1 MRKSYLEYSL
11 SVIIG
16 RAIPDVRDG
25 LKPVHRRILFA
36 QQELANSYN
45 RPPKKC
51 ARIVGDVIGKYHPHG
66 DSAVYDALVRL
77 AQDFSMRDPLEDGQG
92 NFGSIDGDAAAAMR
106 YTEVRMSR
114 LASEFLNDID
124 KETVDFR
131 PNYDNTLAEPVVLP
145 TKVPNLLLNGSSGI
159 AVGMATNIPPHN
171 LSELSDALLM
181 LIDDPESSVEDLM
194 DAVQGPDFPTGGYVY
209 AGQGLYDAYTTGRG
223 TVKVRGKVEIEERK
237 KGFQSLIIREI
248 PFGLNKSS
256 LVEKIA
262 ALINDRKIDGVSDL
276 RDESDRRGIRVVIEL
291 KRGTMPEIVINSLY
305 KYTPLE
311 TSFGINMLAVVEIE
325 ERKKGFQSLIIREI
339 PFGLNKS
346 SLVEKIAALIND
358 RKIDGVSDLR
368 DESDRRGIRVVIE
381 LKRGTMPEIVI
392 NSLYKYTPL
401 ETSFGINMLAVVDN
415 RPVLLNLKTALAY
428 FLDHRREVVVRRTKF
443 ELRKAEARAHI
454 LEGLLKALD
463 HIDEVV
469 SLIRSSAT
477 PPEAKERLMQRF
489 GLSEVQAQAILDMRL
504 QRLTGLE
511 RGKIE
516 EEQRE
521 LLSKIAWYQSILGD
535 ASVLWGVIRD
545 EVEYIK
551 QTYSTP
557 RRTEVIREALS
568 NIDIED
574 LLPDDDV
581 VITLSRRGYIK
592 RTSLGIYQ
600 QQRRGGKGVAGVHTG
615 EDDFVQ
621 EFITTTNHQ
630 FLLMFT
636 NKGRMHQLKV
646 HQVPEG
652 SRTAKGVHIAN
663 LVPMEKDEWVNT
675 ILTVREFAE
684 DKSFLFATR
693 RGMVKRSSAALY
705 ARSRKGGLIA
715 VGLRE
720 DDELIMVREITD
732 DDFVVLATADGIAIR
747 FSCRDV
753 RNMGRGAS
761 GVKGIALRHGDTV
774 VACLVLKE
782 DSPAIMTISA
792 LGFGK
797 RTNVDL
803 YRVQSRGGK
812 GIINFKVTPKTGPVI
827 GAKSVLD
834 DEALVLLTSTN
845 KIIRMGVDEIRSV
858 GRATIGVRLVKLDDG
873 ARVVGFDT
881 VNSDAD
887 AGSEEAL

>member
-1 MRKSYLEYSL
+1 MSQNVNIEHEMRKSYLEYSL

-16 RAIPDVRDG
+16 RAIPDARDG

-36 QQELANSYN
+36 QQELANGYN

-66 DSAVYDALVRL
+66 DSAVYDALVRM

-171 LSELSDALLM
+171 LSELCDALLL
-181 LIDDPESSVEDLM
+181 LIEDPDSSVEDLM
-194 DAVQGPDFPTGGYVY
+194 DCVQGPDFPTGGYVY

-262 ALINDRKIDGVSDL
+262 SLINDRKIDGVSDL
-276 RDESDRRGIRVVIEL
+276 RDESDRKGIRVVIEL
-291 KRGTMPEIVINSLY
+291 KRGIIPEIVINSLY
-305 KYTPLE
+305 K
-311 TSFGINMLAVVEIE
+311 F
-325 ERKKGFQSLIIREI
+325 
-339 PFGLNKS
+339 
-346 SLVEKIAALIND
+346 
-358 RKIDGVSDLR
+358 
-368 DESDRRGIRVVIE
+368 
-381 LKRGTMPEIVI
+381 
-392 NSLYKYTPL
+392 TPL

-415 RPVLLNLKTALAY
+415 RPVLLNLKTALTY

-469 SLIRSSAT
+469 ALIRASDT
-477 PPEAKERLMQRF
+477 PQEAKDRLMARF
-489 GLSEVQAQAILDMRL
+489 ELSDVQAQAILDMRL

-511 RGKIE
+511 RGKLE
-516 EEQRE
+516 EELRE
-521 LLSKIAWYQSILGD
+521 LLEKIAWYQSILAD
-535 ASVLWGVIRD
+535 PKVLWGVIRD
-545 EVEYIK
+545 EVAYIK

-557 RRTEVIREALS
+557 RRTEVIREALT

-592 RTSLGIYQ
+592 RTSLATYQ

-621 EFITTTNHQ
+621 EFIATTNHQ
-630 FLLMFT
+630 FLLLFT

-663 LVPMEKDEWVNT
+663 LLPMEKDEWINT

-684 DKSFLFATR
+684 DKYFLFATR
-693 RGMVKRSSAALY
+693 KGMVKRSSAALY
-705 ARSRKGGLIA
+705 ARGRKGGLIA

-747 FSCRDV
+747 FSCLDV

-761 GVKGIALRHGDTV
+761 GVKGIALRNGDTV

-782 DSPAIMTISA
+782 DSPAIMSVSA

-797 RTNVDL
+797 RTNVEL

-827 GAKSVLD
+827 GAMSVSD
-834 DEALVLLTSTN
+834 EEALVLLTSTN
-845 KIIRMGVDEIRSV
+845 KIIRMSVDEIRSV

-881 VNSDAD
+881 VNVEAEAD
-887 AGSEEAL
+887 EEESL

>member
-1 MRKSYLEYSL
+1 MSQNVNIEHEMRKSYLEYSL

-36 QQELANSYN
+36 QQELANSYT

-181 LIDDPESSVEDLM
+181 LIDAPESSVEDLM
-194 DAVQGPDFPTGGYVY
+194 DVVQGPDFPTGGYVY

-223 TVKVRGKVEIEERK
+223 TVKVRGKVEIEDRK

-276 RDESDRRGIRVVIEL
+276 RDESDRRGL
-291 KRGTMPEIVINSLY
+291 
-305 KYTPLE
+305 
-311 TSFGINMLAVVEIE
+311 
-325 ERKKGFQSLIIREI
+325 
-339 PFGLNKS
+339 
-346 SLVEKIAALIND
+346 
-358 RKIDGVSDLR
+358 
-368 DESDRRGIRVVIE
+368 RVVIE

-489 GLSEVQAQAILDMRL
+489 ELSEVQAQAILDMRL

-516 EEQRE
+516 EELRD

-545 EVEYIK
+545 AVEYIK
-551 QTYSTP
+551 QTY
-557 RRTEVIREALS
+557 
-568 NIDIED
+568 
-574 LLPDDDV
+574 
-581 VITLSRRGYIK
+581 
-592 RTSLGIYQ
+592 
-600 QQRRGGKGVAGVHTG
+600 
-615 EDDFVQ
+615 
-621 EFITTTNHQ
+621 
-630 FLLMFT
+630 
-636 NKGRMHQLKV
+636 
-646 HQVPEG
+646 
-652 SRTAKGVHIAN
+652 
-663 LVPMEKDEWVNT
+663 
-675 ILTVREFAE
+675 
-684 DKSFLFATR
+684 
-693 RGMVKRSSAALY
+693 
-705 ARSRKGGLIA
+705 
-715 VGLRE
+715 
-720 DDELIMVREITD
+720 
-732 DDFVVLATADGIAIR
+732 
-747 FSCRDV
+747 
-753 RNMGRGAS
+753 
-761 GVKGIALRHGDTV
+761 
-774 VACLVLKE
+774 
-782 DSPAIMTISA
+782 
-792 LGFGK
+792 
-797 RTNVDL
+797 
-803 YRVQSRGGK
+803 
-812 GIINFKVTPKTGPVI
+812 
-827 GAKSVLD
+827 
-834 DEALVLLTSTN
+834 
-845 KIIRMGVDEIRSV
+845 
-858 GRATIGVRLVKLDDG
+858 
-873 ARVVGFDT
+873 
-881 VNSDAD
+881 
-887 AGSEEAL
+887 

>member
-1 MRKSYLEYSL
+1 MSQNVNIEHEMRKSYLEYSL

-66 DSAVYDALVRL
+66 DVAVYDALVRL

-181 LIDDPESSVEDLM
+181 LIDAPESSVEDLM
-194 DAVQGPDFPTGGYVY
+194 DVVQGPDFPTGGYVY

-223 TVKVRGKVEIEERK
+223 TVKVRGKVEIEDRK

-262 ALINDRKIDGVSDL
+262 ALINDRKIDGVS
-276 RDESDRRGIRVVIEL
+276 
-291 KRGTMPEIVINSLY
+291 
-305 KYTPLE
+305 
-311 TSFGINMLAVVEIE
+311 
-325 ERKKGFQSLIIREI
+325 
-339 PFGLNKS
+339 
-346 SLVEKIAALIND
+346 
-358 RKIDGVSDLR
+358 
-368 DESDRRGIRVVIE
+368 
-381 LKRGTMPEIVI
+381 
-392 NSLYKYTPL
+392 
-401 ETSFGINMLAVVDN
+401 VVDN

-489 GLSEVQAQAILDMRL
+489 ELSEVQAQAILDMRL

-516 EEQRE
+516 EELRD

-753 RNMGRGAS
+753 RNMGRGAT

-887 AGSEEAL
+887 AEGEEAL

>member
-1 MRKSYLEYSL
+1 MGRVLGRHRDR
-11 SVIIG
+11 VHIQVHIG
-16 RAIPDVRDG
+16 ALYESGAYGWTTKAAPAIAE
-25 LKPVHRRILFA
+25 FE
-36 QQELANSYN
+36 Q
-45 RPPKKC
+45 
-51 ARIVGDVIGKYHPHG
+51 
-66 DSAVYDALVRL
+66 RL
-77 AQDFSMRDPLEDGQG
+77 AAISTDYADFGFIHCIDEDADLDRVMNGGIWDYAQARKADGTIRHLAFSTHSLHIARELLAMGFFDLAMFSLNPMYDYTDESEYGQG
-92 NFGSIDGDAAAAMR
+92 EAAARALLYR
-106 YTEVRMSR
+106 
-114 LASEFLNDID
+114 EFERAGVGVAVMKPFAGGQLLDAEQSPFGQALTRSQCIQYALD
-124 KETVDFR
+124 KPGVLT
-131 PNYDNTLAEPVVLP
+131 VLP
-145 TKVPNLLLNGSSGI
+145 
-159 AVGMATNIPPHN
+159 
-171 LSELSDALLM
+171 
-181 LIDDPESSVEDLM
+181 
-194 DAVQGPDFPTGGYVY
+194 
-209 AGQGLYDAYTTGRG
+209 
-223 TVKVRGKVEIEERK
+223 
-237 KGFQSLIIREI
+237 
-248 PFGLNKSS
+248 
-256 LVEKIA
+256 
-262 ALINDRKIDGVSDL
+262 GVH
-276 RDESDRRGIRVVIEL
+276 
-291 KRGTMPEIVINSLY
+291 
-305 KYTPLE
+305 
-311 TSFGINMLAVVEIE
+311 
-325 ERKKGFQSLIIREI
+325 
-339 PFGLNKS
+339 
-346 SLVEKIAALIND
+346 
-358 RKIDGVSDLR
+358 GVSDLR

-415 RPVLLNLKTALAY
+415 RPVLLNLKTALTY

-489 GLSEVQAQAILDMRL
+489 ELSEVQAQAILDMRL

-516 EEQRE
+516 EELRD

-753 RNMGRGAS
+753 RNMGRGAT

-887 AGSEEAL
+887 AEGEEAL